1 MLVEDER
8 GAGDAGGEL
17 LIQEEP
23 IAEDGDTDPGGL
35 EGRVLLVE
43 PSAPYAEVVLVEN
56 A

>member
-8 GAGDAGGEL
+8 AAGDAGGEL

-35 EGRVLLVE
+35 EGRALLVA